1 MVRLGAPKAVFVPHQ
16 SAAQADRDHRLESQ
30 AIVVFS
36 FRQYYFP
43 DSIRTGEAQ
52 QETGHK
58 RANVNESFFFG
69 LTG

>member
-1 MVRLGAPKAVFVPHQ
+1 VPKAVFVLHQ

-43 DSIRTGEAQ
+43 DQSGRGETL

-58 RANVNESFFFG
+58 RKDVNETFS
-69 LTG
+69 LD